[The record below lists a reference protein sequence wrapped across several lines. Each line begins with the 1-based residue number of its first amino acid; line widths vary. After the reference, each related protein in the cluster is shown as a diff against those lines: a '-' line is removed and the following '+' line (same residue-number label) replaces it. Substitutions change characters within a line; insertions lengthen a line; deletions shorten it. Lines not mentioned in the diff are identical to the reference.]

1 MSLRDDIAAD
11 IESVFLG
18 EDGFGDRRVIEG
30 REMRAVFYDEEI
42 LLENPEYGLATRRWV
57 LQVSTADLEYSK
69 KSGATLEIDGRLY
82 LVETWREELGIC
94 VISLTAKQ

>member
-1 MSLRDDIAAD
+1 MSFRDDMAAD
-11 IESVFLG
+11 IDSVFLG
-18 EDGFGDRRVIEG
+18 EDGFSERRVIEG

-42 LLENPEYGLATRRWV
+42 LLENPEYGLASRRWV
-57 LQVSTADLEYSK
+57 LQVSAADLDYSK

-82 LVETWREELGIC
+82 IVETWREEAGMC